1 MRYFWFGIWV
11 GENGR
16 PNFTCYCYNNHM
28 NNLSLLCKTKDNFE
42 VYYDPISSHA
52 ATHFND
58 APNLKELVIEL
69 LEGLETGGK
78 EIARHFDM
86 GKPIGTMDVVR
97 VDDTDEL
104 VYATRMNRESDG
116 LVPFVKSRK
125 GNPCPY
131 VAVHLVPQLN
141 GVYILESAWIGTF
154 GGDDEPFPMAKD
166 ATPRSVEFWS
176 KHAFVWGS
184 QGIEP
189 ESVTTTR
196 PW

>member
-1 MRYFWFGIWV
+1 MSLLPSHEIIIPKYLCKMRYFWFGIWV

-86 GKPIGTMDVVR
+86 GK
-97 VDDTDEL
+97 TD
-104 VYATRMNRESDG
+104 RN
-116 LVPFVKSRK
+116 
-125 GNPCPY
+125 
-131 VAVHLVPQLN
+131 N
-141 GVYILESAWIGTF
+141 G
-154 GGDDEPFPMAKD
+154 
-166 ATPRSVEFWS
+166 R
-176 KHAFVWGS
+176 
-184 QGIEP
+184 
-189 ESVTTTR
+189 R
-196 PW
+196 